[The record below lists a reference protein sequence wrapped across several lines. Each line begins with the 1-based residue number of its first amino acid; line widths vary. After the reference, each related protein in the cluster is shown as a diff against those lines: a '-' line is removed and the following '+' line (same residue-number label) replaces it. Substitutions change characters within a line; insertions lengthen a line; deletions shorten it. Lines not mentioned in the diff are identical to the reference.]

1 MQRSSWTSKHTVK
14 ALTAET
20 FIVDHITQCGDRS
33 FTMKI
38 KMTATEWVLQ
48 NTSVSAKKIFSTIC
62 LQSKEPQY
70 TKVRRSGSR
79 LRESDSQDIQFLET
93 EGSTDSEVRKILT
106 LHIPITEYD
115 TTLGSESD
123 NECSAKSMKQTK
135 YKSQRGKTWANSPK
149 QQQHFQFNFY

>member
-1 MQRSSWTSKHTVK
+1 MQRSSWINKRTAK
-14 ALTAET
+14 AHTAEM
-20 FIVDHITQCGDRS
+20 FILDHITQFADRS

-38 KMTATEWVLQ
+38 KMMAIEWVFQVEALNAQ
-48 NTSVSAKKIFSTIC
+48 SAKRLTFY

-79 LRESDSQDIQFLET
+79 LRDSDSQDVQFLET

-123 NECSAKSMKQTK
+123 NECSAKSLKQTK
-135 YKSQRGKTWANSPK
+135 YKSQRGK
-149 QQQHFQFNFY
+149 HFN